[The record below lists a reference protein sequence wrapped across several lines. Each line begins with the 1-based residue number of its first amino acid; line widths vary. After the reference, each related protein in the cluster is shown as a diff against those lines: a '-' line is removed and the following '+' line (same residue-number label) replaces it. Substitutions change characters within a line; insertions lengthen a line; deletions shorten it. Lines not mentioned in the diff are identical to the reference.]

1 MERLNNKAMQTAN
14 RVCIVFTAKLFFILF
29 MSLGHSKYIY
39 KFGESKVLQILY
51 VEPLE
56 RPFANYL
63 IFLKKRLAY

>member
-14 RVCIVFTAKLFFILF
+14 RVCIVFTAKLLYILIMYVSRSF
-29 MSLGHSKYIY
+29 EVPGK
-39 KFGESKVLQILY
+39 SKVLQILY